1 MKKIKLLNSEL
12 SASNIIMGCMRIN
25 ALSKK
30 DTEILV
36 RTAIEH
42 GINYFD
48 HADIYGNGEC
58 ETHFSQSVS
67 ITPSLRE
74 KIILQSKC
82 GIGSGYYDFSKE
94 HILKSVDDSLQRLN
108 TDYLDVLLL
117 HRPDTLMEPDEIA
130 EAFDILLKSGKVH
143 YFGVSNQNPMQIELL
158 QKYCSQKLI
167 INQMQLSIA
176 HCPIIDSQLAVNMN
190 IPQSINREGS
200 ILDYCRLKDITI
212 QAWSPFQKGFFEGIF
227 LDDYKNYEQLNQV
240 LDQLAEKYNVS
251 KTAIA
256 VAFLTRH
263 PANIQVILGT
273 TNPQRL
279 IEGCSGSELPLSR
292 QEWYKLYTASG
303 KMLP

>member
-36 RTAIEH
+36 RTAIEQ

-130 EAFDILLKSGKVH
+130 EAFDILLKSGKVR